1 MGAGLT
7 GLWTA
12 YYLAKAVPELSVAIL
27 EKEFAGF
34 GASGRNGGWLSGEP
48 AGQFR
53 RYAKAHG
60 SHRAKELQQHMFSSI
75 DEVIE
80 VGKNEGIEADI
91 VKDGLIHVATN
102 NAQLR
107 RLTHHVEELRTQGCS
122 LRATFAWQVLWYQ
135 IKNLLCDLSRKSCQR
150 ASGGLMPHHR
160 GHGTWLSVCASFNQS
175 PPPPRR
181 LLQAIPTPSARSATG
196 GRAAGSPRAAA
207 LWLIFP
213 TRPWLCGRQ
222 RRTPPW
228 WDIRGRSCIPR
239 RVRAWLPNPDG
250 RGDG

>member
-1 MGAGLT
+1 MFDDDSAGVTTQAKYDTDARTGAGVLTHMQAKGDIVQKTSDFANGGVSFWFRDIGLPSRRAPLTGPIDVDVAIVGAGLT

-80 VGKNEGIEADI
+80 VAKNEGIEADI

-107 RLTHHVEELRTQGCS
+107 RLTHHVEELRTQGWDGNIADPFGLPRGER
-122 LRATFAWQVLWYQ
+122 LR
-135 IKNLLCDLSRKSCQR
+135 
-150 ASGGLMPHHR
+150 G
-160 GHGTWLSVCASFNQS
+160 
-175 PPPPRR
+175 RR
-181 LLQAIPTPSARSATG
+181 L
-196 GRAAGSPRAAA
+196 GS
-207 LWLIFP
+207 
-213 TRPWLCGRQ
+213 RP
-222 RRTPPW
+222 
-228 WDIRGRSCIPR
+228 
-239 RVRAWLPNPDG
+239 
-250 RGDG
+250 